1 MLSKLS
7 IKAQLLAIVLA
18 LLGALG
24 AQGLFAIV
32 QLRAINKAADEIQTN
47 WLPSVRWVGALKGA
61 TGDYAGTIPIHI
73 LNTDDAAM
81 ASIER
86 DLKGKLA
93 DVEKAR
99 SGYEPLISS
108 PEERQLYEDF
118 ARTWSGYQ
126 REVET
131 VLEHSRKNDN
141 VVARDLNAKALG
153 VLYNARDTLDKLV
166 EMNNRGADLAS
177 QHADETYRSGLSL
190 VISMLTV
197 AILLGCGAA
206 FAVTRSITSGVASVN
221 LPMQQLAAGDL
232 HAVVPQLPEK
242 TELGKM
248 SRTLEIFKAGL
259 IAKKTADDAAAEE
272 AKQKLERAEHVAA
285 LTHNFEGKVSSII
298 SIVASASAE
307 LSATAEQLTGS
318 ARGTS
323 DQSAAAATASEQAA
337 GNVQT
342 VASATEQLSCSV
354 REISQQVQQSSDI
367 ASKASTE
374 ATKTSVQVRD
384 LARAAEKI
392 GGIVDLI
399 NNVAAQTNLLALNA
413 TIEAAR
419 AGEAG
424 RGFAVVAQEVKALAE
439 QTAKATAEIGTQ
451 IAGIQSS
458 TQQAAVLIDS
468 ITDTIQQVDSIAVAI
483 ASSVEEQG
491 AATQEIARNI
501 HEASE
506 GTQHVAKNIHSVQQS
521 AEGSSAAANQVL
533 SSARELSRQ
542 AETLQ
547 SDVQQFLSEMRAA

>member
-1 MLSKLS
+1 MLSRFS
-7 IKAQLLAIVLA
+7 IKAQLLGIVLA
-18 LLGALG
+18 LLAGVGALG
-24 AQGLFAIV
+24 LFAV
-32 QLRAINKAADEIQTN
+32 AELRVIHKAADKIQTN
-47 WLPSVRWVGALKGA
+47 WLPSVRWVGALRGA
-61 TGDYAGTIPIHI
+61 TLAYAGTIPIHI

-86 DLKGKLA
+86 DLKSKLTN
-93 DVEKAR
+93 VEKAR
-99 SGYEPLISS
+99 SSYEPLISS
-108 PEERQLYEDF
+108 PDERRLYDDF
-118 ARTWSGYQ
+118 ARNWGSYQ

-141 VVARDLNAKALG
+141 VVARDLNAKAL
-153 VLYNARDTLDKLV
+153 LLAQNARDILDKLV
-166 EMNNRGADLAS
+166 DINNQGADAAS
-177 QHADETYRSGLSL
+177 QQADQSYQSGLTL
-190 VISMLTV
+190 VIVML
-197 AILLGCGAA
+197 AIAIVFGCGAA
-206 FAVTRSITSGVASVN
+206 FTVTRSITSGIASIN
-221 LPMQQLAAGDL
+221 RPMQQLAAGDL
-232 HAVVPQLPEK
+232 DAIIPQLSEM
-242 TELGKM
+242 TELGQM
-248 SRTLEIFKAGL
+248 SRTLEVFKDGL
-259 IAKKTADDAAAEE
+259 IAKRKADEAAAAE
-272 AKQKLERAEHVAA
+272 AKQKLERAERVSA
-285 LTHNFEGKVSSII
+285 LTRNFEGKVGSVI

-318 ARGTS
+318 AKGTS
-323 DQSAAAATASEQAA
+323 DQSAAVATASEQAA

-354 REISQQVQQSSDI
+354 REISQQVQQSTDI
-367 ASKASTE
+367 ASKASAE
-374 ATKTSVQVRD
+374 AAKTSVQVRD
-384 LARAAEKI
+384 LALAAEKI

-451 IAGIQSS
+451 IAGIQTS
-458 TQQAAVLIDS
+458 TQHAALLIDS
-468 ITDTIQQVDSIAVAI
+468 ITQTIEQVDTIAGSI

-506 GTQHVAKNIHSVQQS
+506 GTREVARNIHGVQQS
-521 AEGSSAAANQVL
+521 AEGSSAAASQVL

-542 AETLQ
+542 AEVLQ
-547 SDVQQFLSEMRAA
+547 SDVQTFLSEMRAA